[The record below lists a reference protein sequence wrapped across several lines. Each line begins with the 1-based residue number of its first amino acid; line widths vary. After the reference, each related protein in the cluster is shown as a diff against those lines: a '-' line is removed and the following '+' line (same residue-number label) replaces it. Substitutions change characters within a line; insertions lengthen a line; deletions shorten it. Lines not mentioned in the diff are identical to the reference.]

1 MNLMIIVNRTIV
13 QNQTSG
19 SRPSS
24 FITKQQFGRKSSR
37 KKVLEKVLEKV
48 LKKSSK
54 IVKDLNS

>member
-37 KKVLEKVLEKV
+37 KKSSRKSFR
-48 LKKSSK
+48 KSSK
-54 IVKDLNS
+54 KKF